1 MAGAL
6 ETIFEFLFKY
16 PLTVF
21 ERGSFAFSTP
31 SSGLLIALLVI
42 LAGFLSLFTIR
53 WAGTFSRR
61 RERIYLLVLRS
72 AALLLLL
79 FCALQPVLVVS
90 IAVPQENFIGILI
103 DDTLSMQLT
112 DYGERPRSALI
123 DDLFGPENSQLLAPL
138 SERFKLRYFAF
149 SSTTGRIRDLSELSF
164 TGQKTHIGQALER
177 ARQELA
183 AVPLSGLVVITDG
196 ADNNDA
202 SMTEPLLAL
211 RSRNIPIY
219 TIGVGSP
226 RFMKDIEIERIESP
240 RSVLRGTT
248 VSAELLVRQRGYGG
262 SIVDLIVEESGRILK
277 TQPIELPGEGQ
288 TAPIRVHFTVTEPGP
303 HNYRFYIQER
313 PDEQIDQNNV
323 REVMVLVE
331 DDREKILYLDGEPRY
346 EFKFI
351 RRAVADDENLHVVGV
366 QRVAENKFI
375 RFDLDNPDELMGGFP
390 ATREELFKYK
400 GLILASIEADFFTS
414 DQLQMIADF
423 VSRRGGGLI
432 MLGGRWSY
440 SEGGFANTPVADV
453 LPVILEEAAD
463 LDSEHDVVYLDVEP
477 TPFGRAHAITQ
488 LEESEEA
495 TRQRWQSMPQL
506 STVNRVIETKPG
518 ATTLLEGKVVDGPGK
533 RIVLAY
539 QRYGRGKSFALP
551 VQDTWMWQMDASIDV
566 EDQTHEMFW
575 RQLLRWL
582 VSDVPDQVSVKT
594 SPERIAPGEEVTLVA
609 TIDDESFLRVNN
621 TEVTAFIT
629 DPLGETH
636 TVPMDWTVEED
647 GEYRGYFN
655 PDEEGRYEIRVS
667 ALEDGS
673 LLGTT
678 TSYMDVVNQTEEYF
692 GAEMRQT
699 LLERIAIETGGRF
712 YTPDNVENLI
722 EDIRYTE
729 SGTTVL
735 EEKDLWDMPAIFLL
749 LILLISTEWF
759 YRRYRGLK

>member
-1 MAGAL
+1 MTEAL
-6 ETIFEFLFKY
+6 EIIFEFLFKY
-16 PLTVF
+16 PLLIF
-21 ERGSFAFSTP
+21 NRGKFAFST
-31 SSGLLIALLVI
+31 SSGALLLSLFVI
-42 LAGFLSLFTIR
+42 LVGLVSIFTIR
-53 WAGTFSRR
+53 WLR
-61 RERIYLLVLRS
+61 RESSPRVRILLVSLRS
-72 AALLLLL
+72 AALLLLF
-79 FCALQPVLVVS
+79 FCALQPVLIVS
-90 IAVPQENFIGILI
+90 TAVPQENFIGILI
-103 DDTLSMQLT
+103 DDSLSMQLT
-112 DYGERPRSALI
+112 DYAQQPRSTLI
-123 DDLFGPENSQLLAPL
+123 DDLFGPEDSQLLTPL

-202 SMTEPLLAL
+202 SLTEPLLAL
-211 RSRNIPIY
+211 RSRNIPVY
-219 TIGVGSP
+219 TVGVGSP
-226 RFMKDIEIERIESP
+226 RFMKDVEIERIESP

-248 VSAELLVRQRGYGG
+248 VSVELLVKQRGYGG
-262 SIVDLIVEESGRILK
+262 SISDLVVEESGRILK

-288 TAPIRVHFTVTEPGP
+288 TAPIRVHFTASEPGP

-313 PDEQIDQNNV
+313 SDEQISQNNV
-323 REVMVLVE
+323 REVMILVD

-351 RRAVADDENLHVVGV
+351 LRAVADDENLRVVGV
-366 QRVAENKFI
+366 QRTAENKFI
-375 RFDLDNPDELMGGFP
+375 RLNLDNPDELMGGFP

-400 GLILASIEADFFTS
+400 GLILSSIQADFFTN

-440 SEGGFANTPVADV
+440 SEGGFDNTPIADV
-453 LPVILEEAAD
+453 LPIVLEEPAGTDA
-463 LDSEHDVVYLDVEP
+463 EREVVSLEVEP

-495 TRQRWQSMPQL
+495 TRQRWQTMPPL
-506 STVNRVIETKPG
+506 SAVNRVTETKPG
-518 ATTLLEGKVVDGPGK
+518 ATTLLEGKVVDGSGK

-551 VQDTWMWQMDASIDV
+551 VQDTWMWQMHASIEV

-582 VSDVPDQVSVKT
+582 VSDVPDQVSVET
-594 SPERIAPGEEVTLVA
+594 THERIAPEEEVTLVA

-629 DPLGETH
+629 DPLGGEH

-647 GEYRGYFN
+647 GEYEGTFI
-655 PDEEGRYEIRVS
+655 PAEEGRYEIRVS

-678 TSYMDVVNQTEEYF
+678 TSYVDVENQAEEYF
-692 GAEMRQT
+692 GAEMRQA
-699 LLERIAIETGGRF
+699 LLERIADETGGSF

>member
-1 MAGAL
+1 MA
-6 ETIFEFLFKY
+6 EVVDTVFEFFFKY
-16 PLTVF
+16 PPLVF
-21 ERGSFAFSTP
+21 DRGTFAFSA
-31 SSGLLIALLVI
+31 SRGAILIALLVI
-42 LAGFLSLFTIR
+42 LAGLVSISSIR
-53 WAGTFSRR
+53 WVITSGRP
-61 RERIYLLVLRS
+61 RERILPVILRS

-79 FCALQPVLVVS
+79 FCVFQPVLVVS
-90 IAVPQENFIGILI
+90 TAMPQENFVGILI

-112 DYGERPRSALI
+112 DYGERPRSALV
-123 DDLFGPENSQLLAPL
+123 DELFGSEGGQLLAPL

-164 TGQKTHIGQALER
+164 SGQKTHIGQALER

-202 SMTEPLLAL
+202 SLTEPLLAL
-211 RSRNIPIY
+211 RSRNIPVY
-219 TIGVGSP
+219 TVGVGSP
-226 RFMKDIEIERIESP
+226 RFSRDVEIERIEIP

-248 VSAELLVRQRGYGG
+248 VSVELLIRQRGYGG
-262 SIVDLIVEESGRILK
+262 ELVDLVVEESDRILK
-277 TQPIELPGEGQ
+277 TQQVELPGDGE
-288 TAPIRVHFTVTEPGP
+288 TAPIRVHFTVNDPGP
-303 HNYRFYIQER
+303 HNYRFYIREKS
-313 PDEQIDQNNV
+313 DEQIDQNNV
-323 REVMVLVE
+323 RDVMVLVD
-331 DDREKILYLDGEPRY
+331 DDREKILYLDGEPQY

-351 RRAVADDENLHVVGV
+351 RRAVADDKNLQVVGV
-366 QRVAENKFI
+366 QRTAENKFI

-400 GLILASIEADFFTS
+400 GLILSSIEAGFFTG

-432 MLGGRWSY
+432 MLGGRWSF
-440 SEGGFANTPVADV
+440 SEGGFDNTPVADV
-453 LPVILEEAAD
+453 LPVVLEVIAD
-463 LDSEHDVVYLDVEP
+463 TDSERDVVYLEVEP
-477 TPFGRAHAITQ
+477 TPFGRAHSITQ
-488 LEESEEA
+488 LEENEEA
-495 TRQRWQSMPQL
+495 TRQKWQSMPQL
-506 STVNRVIETKPG
+506 SAVNRVTEIKPG
-518 ATTLLEGKVVDGPGK
+518 ATTLLEGKIVDQPGN

-551 VQDTWMWQMDASIDV
+551 VQDTWMWQMHASMNL

-582 VSDVPDQVSVKT
+582 VSDVPDQVSVET
-594 SPERIAPGEEVTLVA
+594 TPERIAPDEEVTLVA

-647 GEYRGYFN
+647 GEYEGYFI
-655 PDEEGRYEIRVS
+655 PGKEGRYQIRVS

-692 GAEMRQT
+692 GAEMRQA
-699 LLERIAIETGGRF
+699 LLEKIAAETGGRF

-722 EDIRYTE
+722 EDIRYTA